1 MSVGSTVVSGAEGRA
16 ATPIQMRACVL
27 REPGSLGTETV
38 TLAAPKLGEVRVRMA
53 AAGVCHSDLSLADGK
68 LGEGR
73 WPMVLGHEGAGV
85 IDALGPGVSDELLG
99 ARVVLAMIVP
109 CGQCESCRRGNRTLC
124 EPAGARSYDGVLSDD
139 GTLTSYTGSSRLT
152 GQDGETLQHG
162 ISVACFAEYVVVPAA
177 AVVPVPDSVPLWL
190 ASLIGCGVVTG
201 FGAVSQAA
209 RVQIGERVC
218 VIGCGG
224 VGLQAI
230 TAAKIAGA
238 GQVIAVDLQ
247 PEKLEQARQLGAT
260 HTVLSDGPDPAAEVR
275 ELSSGG
281 VDHAFEVVGLPVT
294 MRLAWD
300 TLRPGGA
307 AVVVGL
313 AARGAEVSLPAI
325 EMLSEKRIIGS
336 YYGSGD
342 PGLSLRTLIGLAD
355 DGRLNLAEV
364 VSHRIELDGIGEAFE
379 RLRHGEGN
387 RSVVIINPELAEA
400 SAGATS

>member
-1 MSVGSTVVSGAEGRA
+1 MTTSSEPMVAAGSQATA
-16 ATPIQMRACVL
+16 AMTMRACVL
-27 REPGSLGTETV
+27 REPGKLGTETV

-85 IDALGPGVSDELLG
+85 VDAVGPGVAHDLLG
-99 ARVVLAMIVP
+99 QRVVLAMIVP
-109 CGQCESCRRGNRTLC
+109 CGQCDYCRRGNRTLC
-124 EPAGARSYDGVLSDD
+124 EPAGIRSYNGVLSDD
-139 GTLTSYTGSSRLT
+139 GTLTSTEGSSRLT
-152 GQDGETLQHG
+152 GQDGATLQHG

-177 AVVPVPDSVPLWL
+177 AVIAVPDSVPLWQ

-230 TAAKIAGA
+230 TAARIAGA
-238 GQVIAVDLQ
+238 GQIIAVDLQ
-247 PEKLEQARQLGAT
+247 PDKLEQARALGAT
-260 HTVLSDGPDPAAEVR
+260 DTVLSSGPDPAAEVR
-275 ELSSGG
+275 ELSGGG

-300 TLRPGGA
+300 SLRPGGA

-325 EMLSEKRIIGS
+325 EMLSEKRMIGS

-342 PGLSLRTLIGLAD
+342 PGLSLRSLIGLAANA
-355 DGRLNLAEV
+355 RLNLADV
-364 VSHRIELDGIGEAFE
+364 VSHRIELDGIADAFE
-379 RLRHGEGN
+379 RLRQGEGS
-387 RSVVIINPELAEA
+387 RSVVIINPELAA
-400 SAGATS
+400 ATAGATQ